1 MTGSFALA
9 NAMVDVPKLNYQM
22 PGAQVDLTGK
32 YGLDGDRFDFA
43 GTVRTQAT
51 ASQMLTGW
59 KSILA
64 MPLDRLLKKNGAGL
78 EVPIKIS
85 GTKSQPKLGLDLD
98 KLFSRPKAAAPQ
110 GRQPPARHP

>member
-1 MTGSFALA
+1 ML
-9 NAMVDVPKLNYQM
+9 DVSRLNYQM

-32 YGLDGDRFDFA
+32 YGLDRETFDFG

-51 ASQMLTGW
+51 ASEMLTGW

-85 GTKSQPKLGLDLD
+85 GTRSKLNLGLDLD
-98 KLFSRPKAAAPQ
+98 RLFPHPKDAAPPD
-110 GRQPPARHP
+110 RQAPPRP